1 MAQNSSKNRRDSNRP
16 APMNPRLFV
25 SLMSI
30 VVIVPLLV
38 YWSFTHRGMQI
49 FGVIALAFPVF
60 LILAWYRARKR
71 RL

>member
-1 MAQNSSKNRRDSNRP
+1 
-16 APMNPRLFV
+16 MNPRLFA
-25 SLMSI
+25 SLLSI

-49 FGVIALAFPVF
+49 FGVIALVFPVF